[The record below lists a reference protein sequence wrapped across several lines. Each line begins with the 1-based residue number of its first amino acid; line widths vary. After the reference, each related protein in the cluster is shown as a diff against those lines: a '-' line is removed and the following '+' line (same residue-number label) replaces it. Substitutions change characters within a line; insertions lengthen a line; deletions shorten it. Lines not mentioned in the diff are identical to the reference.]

1 MESAKPQQNRIAL
14 RPKYT
19 TNEARLKT
27 FKNWPI
33 GLTQNKED
41 MANAGFIYSNFSDR
55 VQCYFC
61 EIQIEKWEVND
72 KPLEEHIKWSKNCN
86 FVLMKIENDSK
97 NFIIDKI
104 RPIDIKDEL
113 DIENK
118 IIKTKNNILET
129 GLEYEIEKLRK
140 QIKEYEK
147 ENINNYVTQGDGSCC
162 VCYNKLPCVVFLPCR
177 HMINCVEC
185 ALSISKCPVCRTN
198 IEYSF
203 KIFLK

>member
-1 MESAKPQQNRIAL
+1 MESAKPQQHRIAL

-86 FVLMKIENDSK
+86 FVLMKI
-97 NFIIDKI
+97 
-104 RPIDIKDEL
+104 
-113 DIENK
+113 
-118 IIKTKNNILET
+118 
-129 GLEYEIEKLRK
+129 
-140 QIKEYEK
+140 
-147 ENINNYVTQGDGSCC
+147 
-162 VCYNKLPCVVFLPCR
+162 
-177 HMINCVEC
+177 
-185 ALSISKCPVCRTN
+185 
-198 IEYSF
+198 
-203 KIFLK
+203 